1 MAMSLFFA
9 PKHQT
14 VFLIHSSSFLKRKS
28 NDDDPDM
35 GKVKEPGDV
44 NDPNICVPE
53 LDS

>member
-1 MAMSLFFA
+1 VKLNGYEFIFRPEA
-9 PKHQT
+9 P
-14 VFLIHSSSFLKRKS
+14 
-28 NDDDPDM
+28 DCM